1 VDAIVT
7 SAFVVGLL
15 GGVHCVAMCG
25 GIVGALNLSSRRA
38 GPLAVGPDGA
48 AAARADGW
56 PTQLPIHAAYSA
68 GRIASYGVAGAVAG
82 GVGGT
87 AMLLESALP
96 AQLALAVVAHA
107 LVVFL
112 GLYLAGLGQ
121 GVAAL
126 ERLGA
131 GIWRRVSPFGRRFLP
146 ADTVPRALGVGAVW
160 GWLPCG
166 MVYSVL
172 ALALMSG
179 SAGKGALVMLAFG
192 LGTLPNLLAAGLAA
206 GRIAPA
212 LRRPR
217 VRLGA
222 GLLVAALGVWGL
234 VRVPGLAERI
244 REGILCLA

>member
-1 VDAIVT
+1 
-7 SAFVVGLL
+7 
-15 GGVHCVAMCG
+15 
-25 GIVGALNLSSRRA
+25 
-38 GPLAVGPDGA
+38 
-48 AAARADGW
+48 
-56 PTQLPIHAAYSA
+56 
-68 GRIASYGVAGAVAG
+68 
-82 GVGGT
+82 
-87 AMLLESALP
+87 
-96 AQLALAVVAHA
+96 
-107 LVVFL
+107 
-112 GLYLAGLGQ
+112 
-121 GVAAL
+121 
-126 ERLGA
+126 
-131 GIWRRVSPFGRRFLP
+131 
-146 ADTVPRALGVGAVW
+146 
-160 GWLPCG
+160 